1 MKRGLRAAC
10 AGTAFGLAVLSLAA
24 FPARA
29 EETPATIAAYAA
41 GYKAQFT
48 CSGLFA
54 GHKTLAQ
61 IAGHELAGVY
71 PLIADRL
78 AALPPAEIDR
88 ARHQVRV
95 RYDDAMPPRIARW
108 RPHLGCVSLPVGAE
122 PAAAEKMPRITLDAE
137 TGGTDDDGAPWVR
150 RAPVGGPSG
159 NAALDRILDAVFEGR
174 TYGRDAVTSA
184 VLIAT
189 PEAILAERYA
199 DGFTPTT
206 AQRTWSV
213 AKSLAATVIGA
224 AVRRGL
230 LDVDAPAPVP
240 EWQRPADPRRHIR
253 LGDLLHMAS
262 GLDSNRAGNRTD
274 RLYMG
279 GGLVTDT
286 ATRTALEA
294 PPGRRWK
301 YANNDTLIAVRAL
314 RAAIGDD
321 DAYWRFPFEAVLLP
335 LGMTHTTPETDWDGN
350 FILSSQVWT
359 TARDLARLG
368 ILHLRDG
375 VWQGRRILPEGWV
388 RYVTTPAP
396 AQPPRRAGR
405 ESPGYGAQWWLYN
418 ERVPEVPDDAYAAR
432 GNRGQYVMVIPSRN
446 LVIVR
451 RGYDPAG
458 GEGFTLARFTHDVLA
473 ALEGG

>member
-1 MKRGLRAAC
+1 MKSALLCVVAILSAALPAWPPAARA
-10 AGTAFGLAVLSLAA
+10 
-24 FPARA
+24 A
-29 EETPATIAAYAA
+29 EETGATIAAYAA

-48 CSGLFA
+48 CSGLFD
-54 GHKTLAQ
+54 GHKSLDQ
-61 IAGHELAGVY
+61 IAAHELAGVY
-71 PLIADRL
+71 PLIAEKL
-78 AALPPAEIDR
+78 AALPPAEVDR
-88 ARHQVRV
+88 TRRQVRV
-95 RYDDAMPPRIARW
+95 RYDDVMPPRIAQW
-108 RPHLGCVSLPVGAE
+108 RPHLGCVGLPVGAE
-122 PAAAEKMPRITLDAE
+122 PADADKIPGLRLAVE
-137 TGGTDDDGAPWVR
+137 TGGEEDDGAPWTT
-150 RAPVGGPSG
+150 RAPVGGSSG
-159 NAALDRILDAVFEGR
+159 NAALDRILDAVFGGR
-174 TYGRDAVTSA
+174 SYGRDAVTSA
-184 VLIAT
+184 ILVAT
-189 PEAILAERYA
+189 PEAILAERYIE
-199 DGFTPTT
+199 GFTPTT

-224 AVRRGL
+224 AVERGL

-240 EWQRPADPRRHIR
+240 EWQRPADPRRRIR
-253 LGDLLHMAS
+253 LTDLLHMSS

-286 ATRTALEA
+286 ATRSALEA

-321 DAYWRFPFEAVLLP
+321 DAYWRFPFAAVLLP

-368 ILHLRDG
+368 LLYLHDG

-388 RYVTTPAP
+388 RYVATPAP
-396 AQPPRRAGR
+396 AQPPLRTGR

-418 ERVPEVPDDAYAAR
+418 DRVPEVPDDAFAAR
-432 GNRGQYVMVIPSRN
+432 GNRGQYLMVIPSRR

-458 GEGFTLARFTHDVLA
+458 GEGFALARFTRDVLA
-473 ALEGG
+473 ALEGA

>member
-1 MKRGLRAAC
+1 MKTGSAC
-10 AGTAFGLAVLSLAA
+10 AAIALLCGLFVTWSPAA
-24 FPARA
+24 PAAA
-29 EETPATIAAYAA
+29 ETEATIAAYAA
-41 GYKAQFT
+41 GYKAQFI
-48 CSGLFA
+48 CSGLLE
-54 GHKTLAQ
+54 GHKSLDQ
-61 IAGHELAGVY
+61 IAAHELTGVY
-71 PLIADRL
+71 PLIAETL
-78 AALPPAEIDR
+78 AALPPAGIDR
-88 ARHQVRV
+88 AAHQVRV
-95 RYDDAMPPRIARW
+95 AYDDAMPPRIAQW

-122 PAAAEKMPRITLDAE
+122 PADAAKIPGITLAVS
-137 TGGTDDDGAPWVR
+137 TGGTDDNGAPWTT
-150 RAPVGGPSG
+150 RAPVNGESG
-159 NAALDRILDAVFEGR
+159 NAALDHILDAVFAGGA
-174 TYGRDAVTSA
+174 YGRDAVTSA
-184 VLIAT
+184 ILVAT
-189 PEAILAERYA
+189 PEAILAERYI

-224 AVRRGL
+224 AVGRGL
-230 LDVDAPAPVP
+230 LDVKAPAPVP

-253 LGDLLHMAS
+253 LTDLLHMSS

-294 PPGRRWK
+294 PPGARWK
-301 YANNDTLIAVRAL
+301 YANNDTLVAVRAL

-321 DAYWRFPFEAVLLP
+321 DAYWRFPFETVLLP

-368 ILHLRDG
+368 LLYLNDG

-388 RYVTTPAP
+388 DYVATPAP
-396 AQPPRRAGR
+396 SQPPLRAGR

-418 ERVPEVPDDAYAAR
+418 ARVPEVPDDAFAAR
-432 GNRGQYVMVIPSRN
+432 GNRGQYLMVIPSRK

-458 GEGFTLARFTHDVLA
+458 GEGFALARFTHDVLV
-473 ALEGG
+473 ALEGR